1 MVGPGGRW
9 EAWEAMTMKDWRD
22 WILRLIF
29 FWRVWGV
36 CGEIE
41 VNEGFSC
48 LGVLSMA
55 PIQKNINSQQS

>member
-9 EAWEAMTMKDWRD
+9 EAWEAMKDWRY

-36 CGEIE
+36 CSEIE
-41 VNEGFSC
+41 VNEGFFVS
-48 LGVLSMA
+48 GRFKHGS
-55 PIQKNINSQQS
+55 NSEEYQ